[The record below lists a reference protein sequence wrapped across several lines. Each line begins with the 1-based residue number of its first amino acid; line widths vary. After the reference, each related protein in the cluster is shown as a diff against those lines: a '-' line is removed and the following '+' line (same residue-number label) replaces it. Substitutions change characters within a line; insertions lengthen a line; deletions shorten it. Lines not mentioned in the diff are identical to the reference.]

1 MSKSDLIGSIGVTL
15 LLIGFLLNLRG
26 VLRTEQKLYIGLNI
40 LGATLCGYSAYLI
53 KFYPFVILE
62 SVWAAAAFSS
72 LFKRVPRETLKN

>member
-1 MSKSDLIGSIGVTL
+1 MSLSDIIGSIGVTL

-26 VLRTEQKLYIGLNI
+26 ILRTDQKLNIALNI
-40 LGATLCGYSAYLI
+40 TGAVFCGYSAYLM

-62 SVWAAAAFSS
+62 GVWAVAAFSS